1 MNSCAR
7 EGETP
12 NRARPLV
19 TVDFPISSRKLRV
32 FFNELCIAPTLRK
45 LHFSV
50 LLDGSL
56 DHIVDDEDFTTSLG
70 AQASSGLPALEE
82 LVYYVD
88 DDYSRQL
95 GGLRSALSGDVKRLC
110 ACPVLRVVDLSY
122 ANVHGDLRV
131 FACMPG
137 LTELRL
143 LQCGNVEGDIDCLKE
158 LKRLRILEVDGENIH
173 GSIAALGGGSGLA
186 DLTGL
191 NLNSTNVNGDVSGLS
206 KLVNLTVLDLNDT
219 QVKGAIMGLSSLTQL
234 VELHLSR
241 TLVEGNVAGLSELLA
256 LTVLNLS
263 GTHAQGKATDLKKL
277 GNLTDIRIYGTEIQD
292 DTGEY
297 SGDPALQAAL
307 LLAQQTPPP
316 APPLFN

>member
-1 MNSCAR
+1 MH
-7 EGETP
+7 EGKKDLT
-12 NRARPLV
+12 AHRPLV
-19 TVDFPISSRKLRV
+19 AVDFPISSRKLRV
-32 FFNELCIAPTLRK
+32 FFNELFIAPKLRK

-56 DHIVDDEDFTTSLG
+56 DHIVDGEALTAGLG

-110 ACPVLRVVDLSY
+110 ACPQLRVVDLSY

-137 LTELRL
+137 LAELRL
-143 LQCGNVEGDIDCLKE
+143 LQCGDMEGDIDCLKE
-158 LKRLRILEVDGENIH
+158 LKRLRILEVDGANIH
-173 GSIAALGGGSGLA
+173 GSIAALGGGSGLT
-186 DLTGL
+186 DLAEL
-191 NLNSTNVNGDVSGLS
+191 NLNSTKVNGNVSGLS
-206 KLVNLTVLDLNDT
+206 RLVHLTVLDLNDT
-219 QVKGAIMGLSSLTQL
+219 QVQGDITGLSSLTQL

-241 TLVEGNVAGLSELLA
+241 TLIEGDVVGLSELLA
-256 LTVLNLS
+256 LMVLDLS
-263 GTHAQGKATDLKKL
+263 GTQAQGKATDLRQL
-277 GNLTDIRIYGTEIQD
+277 GNLTDLSIYGTQIQD
-292 DTGEY
+292 DTSEY

-307 LLAQQTPPP
+307 LLAQQQTPPP
-316 APPLFN
+316 APPLHS